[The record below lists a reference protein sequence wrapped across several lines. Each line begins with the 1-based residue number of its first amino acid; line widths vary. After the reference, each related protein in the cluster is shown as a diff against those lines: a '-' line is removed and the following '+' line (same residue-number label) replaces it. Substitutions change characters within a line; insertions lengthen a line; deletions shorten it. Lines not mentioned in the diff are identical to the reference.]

1 MYEVTWSDL
10 GIASVLVCLSAA
22 VSLALRLGLTRH
34 IAVAALRTVLQL
46 SAIGLILKHVFAAE
60 HPLWVAAMVLVMTLT
75 AGFSAGG
82 RGRYRYAGLRRDALL
97 TVWLTSW
104 LVAAVGFYAVLHV
117 SPWYSPQ
124 YVIPI
129 LGMILGNTL
138 TTVSLT
144 FERLTQALAQQRGQI
159 EMLLSL
165 GARPWEAF
173 RDIARQA
180 VRAGMTPTLN
190 SMSVVGIVSL
200 PGMMTGQ
207 ILAGGAPEQAVRY
220 QIIIMFFLCAAAALS
235 GVLAV
240 WRVYRRFFN
249 RHACF
254 DSTLLQR
261 HE

>member
-1 MYEVTWSDL
+1 MYEVTWIDL
-10 GIASVLVCLSAA
+10 GIASVLVCLSVA
-22 VSLALRLGLTRH
+22 VSLALRLGLTRS
-34 IAVAALRTVLQL
+34 IVVAAVRTVLQL

-60 HPLWVAAMVLVMTLT
+60 HPVWVVVIVLVMTLT
-75 AGFSAGG
+75 AGWSAGS
-82 RGRYRYAGLRRDALL
+82 RGRYRYAGMRQDAVL
-97 TVWLTSW
+97 TVWTTSW
-104 LVAAVGFYAVLHV
+104 LVAAIGFYAVLHV

-124 YVIPI
+124 YIIPI

-138 TTVSLT
+138 NTVSLT
-144 FERLTQALAQQRGQI
+144 FDRLTQALALQRSQI

-173 RDIARQA
+173 RDVARQA
-180 VRAGMTPTLN
+180 VGAGMMPTLN

-220 QIIIMFFLCAAAALS
+220 QIVIMFFLCAAAALS

-240 WRVYRRFFN
+240 WRVYRRFFD
-249 RHACF
+249 RYACF
-254 DSTLLQR
+254 NSTLLQR
-261 HE
+261 HD